1 MNAFAPNGQS
11 PTSTNPVL
19 LAVDGDAESLQTL
32 TDALHRRFGA
42 DYRVESVASSQDGL
56 DLVQALR
63 AEGAEVALIVADVRL
78 DELNGVGFLTR
89 VHAAY
94 PDAKRVLVSTIGD
107 AEAATVRHRAMALGQ
122 IDLTVGKPWR
132 SPEEQLFPRIGDAL
146 AVWWRA
152 NRPRLE
158 LIRVVGDTWAPRSHE
173 LRDLG
178 TRNGVP
184 FGFYSVESQAGQD
197 LLAEVGASAARLP
210 VAVMFTGQVL
220 IDPTNADLAEAFGVA
235 THSGTDPCDLVII
248 GAGPAGMAAAVYAA
262 SEGLRTT
269 VVEPEAMG
277 GQAGTSSMI
286 RNYLGFPDGVSGAEL
301 TNRAYE
307 QAITFGTRFI
317 YGRNAVGLRPDGHDR
332 VVTLSDGSEIAS
344 GAVIVA
350 SGVTYRRL
358 GVSSLERLVGAGV
371 FYGAA
376 TAEAIALAGENVC
389 VVGAGNSAGQAALY
403 LAVHAKHVT
412 LLVRGESLTASMSSY
427 LIEQLDDTENIDV
440 RAHTQATEAIGE
452 HHLEAVVMVNSV
464 TGERETL
471 PMAALFALIGAE
483 PRTDWLDGV
492 LQRDERGYLL
502 TSREL
507 SADYNASHPLCW
519 TLDRTPLHFETS
531 LPGVFAVGD
540 VRHESVKRVAAAVG
554 EGAVAI
560 SGVHAYLA
568 ERAGLVVRGA

>member
-1 MNAFAPNGQS
+1 MNTPSNGQQPFAS
-11 PTSTNPVL
+11 ENPVL
-19 LAVDGDAESLQTL
+19 LVVDSDQESLQTL
-32 TDALHRRFGA
+32 TEALERRFGA
-42 DYRVESVASSQDGL
+42 DYRIQSVATSQEGL
-56 DLVQALR
+56 DLVQALH
-63 AEGAEVALIVADVRL
+63 ADGDEVALIVANVWL
-78 DELNGVGFLTR
+78 DGMNGVGFLAR
-89 VHAAY
+89 AHACY

-107 AEAATVRHRAMALGQ
+107 AEAAAVRHRAMALGQ

-132 SPEEQLFPRIGDAL
+132 SPEEQLYPRIGDAL

-158 LIRVVGDTWAPRSHE
+158 LVRVVGEMWAPRSHE

-184 FGFYSVESQAGQD
+184 FGFYPVDSKAGQD
-197 LLAEVGASAARLP
+197 LLAEVGVSADRLP

-235 THSGTDPCDLVII
+235 THSGADQCDVVII

-307 QAITFGTRFI
+307 QAITFGARFI
-317 YGRNAVGLRPDGHDR
+317 YGRNAVGMRPNGHDR

-344 GAVIVA
+344 GAVIIA

-358 GVSSLERLVGAGV
+358 GVPSLERLVGAGV

-412 LLVRGESLTASMSSY
+412 LLVRGESLTASMSAY
-427 LIEQLDDTENIDV
+427 LIDQLEDTPNIDV
-440 RAHTQATEAIGE
+440 RVHTQATEAIGE
-452 HHLEAVVMVNSV
+452 HHLEAVVVTNSV

-483 PRTDWLDGV
+483 PRTEWLDGI

-502 TSREL
+502 TSREV

-519 TLDRTPLHFETS
+519 TRDRTPFHFETS

-568 ERAGLVVRGA
+568 ERAGLLIKG

>member
-1 MNAFAPNGQS
+1 MNTTQNGQDA
-11 PTSTNPVL
+11 PDSTNPVVL
-19 LAVDGDAESLQTL
+19 VVDGDAESLETL
-32 TDALHRRFGA
+32 ADALQRRFGA
-42 DYRVESVASSQDGL
+42 DYRVESVASSQGGL
-56 DLVQALR
+56 DLVGALR
-63 AEGAEVALIVADVRL
+63 EGGAEVALIVADVRL
-78 DELNGVGFLTR
+78 DEMNGVGFLAR

-107 AEAATVRHRAMALGQ
+107 AQAAVVRHRAMALGQ

-197 LLAEVGASAARLP
+197 LLAEVGVSADRLP

-235 THSGTDPCDLVII
+235 THSGTDQCDLAII

-307 QAITFGTRFI
+307 QAITFGARFI
-317 YGRNAVGLRPDGHDR
+317 YGRNAVGLRTDGHDR

-358 GVSSLERLVGAGV
+358 GVPSLERLVGAGV

-427 LIEQLDDTENIDV
+427 LIDQLDDTENIDV
-440 RAHTQATEAIGE
+440 RVHTQATEAIGE
-452 HHLEAVVMVNSV
+452 HHLEAIVVANSV
-464 TGERETL
+464 TGEQVTL

-483 PRTDWLDGV
+483 PRTEWLDGV

-519 TLDRTPLHFETS
+519 TRDRTPLHFETS